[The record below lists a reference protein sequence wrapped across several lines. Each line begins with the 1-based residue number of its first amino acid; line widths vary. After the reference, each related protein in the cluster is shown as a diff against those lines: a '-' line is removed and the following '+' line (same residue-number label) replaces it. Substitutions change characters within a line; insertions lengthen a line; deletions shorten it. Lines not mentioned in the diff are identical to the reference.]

1 MKTIL
6 VPTDFSENAYSALV
20 YAAKLFEDELS
31 CFIILN
37 SFEDQAFKLASPVY
51 IGKSEELMNGLLRAS
66 EEECLSVKQKLVNDL
81 KSTKHSFKIIATS
94 LLLTRAINE
103 LIVKEKVDFVVMGS
117 KGKTAAENLF
127 IGSNSFK
134 VAENI
139 KDAPLLIIPDKL
151 EYKLPKKLGFA
162 SGFKRSYSNKQ
173 LKPLKEISKL
183 FQAKTQVIYVFEE
196 EKLRD
201 AQLENLQILLKSSKS
216 EDFKLQWLPETESKA
231 DTIMEYVYKE
241 QLDMLA
247 ICYYQHNFI
256 SNLFRENVVKEITHT
271 IRTPL
276 LILPSGD

>member
-1 MKTIL
+1 
-6 VPTDFSENAYSALV
+6 
-20 YAAKLFEDELS
+20 
-31 CFIILN
+31 
-37 SFEDQAFKLASPVY
+37 
-51 IGKSEELMNGLLRAS
+51 
-66 EEECLSVKQKLVNDL
+66 
-81 KSTKHSFKIIATS
+81 
-94 LLLTRAINE
+94 
-103 LIVKEKVDFVVMGS
+103 
-117 KGKTAAENLF
+117 
-127 IGSNSFK
+127 
-134 VAENI
+134 
-139 KDAPLLIIPDKL
+139 
-151 EYKLPKKLGFA
+151 
-162 SGFKRSYSNKQ
+162 
-173 LKPLKEISKL
+173 LKEISKL

-216 EDFKLQWLPETESKA
+216 EDFELQWLPETESKA